1 MKIFLNNKDKEIEST
16 KEKKKS
22 KLKMVNSLSSV
33 LDIFLVIFTIT
44 VPLIGGIITVV
55 AFYYRDVMEKEPR
68 RIVVNTFLWGL
79 LTGLIIIA
87 FSIPLF
93 ILANRAISH
102 LTADWQIMIVMLAIV
117 LVQALAEEGLKGFIL
132 WKKCFCVIGEVDGL
146 FDGFFYGAII
156 GTGAGVVDA
165 VAYGILATD
174 WLSGLEIAIIKTIRI
189 PGTHALFTGI
199 IGMYFAWH
207 KFKNKKIYPGVIYA
221 VLLHTVWNII
231 TYIISFYLIGIPFY
245 TTNFALLG
253 IYLTLMFVLSVVLV
267 KYDRKNFPEGSKI
280 LLKERVE
287 KKETI

>member
-1 MKIFLNNKDKEIEST
+1 MKIFLNNKDKDIEST

-33 LDIFLVIFTIT
+33 LDIFLAIFSIILPLVGGAIT
-44 VPLIGGIITVV
+44 VIM
-55 AFYYRDVMEKEPR
+55 FYYRDVMEKEPR
-68 RIVVNTFLWGL
+68 RLVVNIFLWGL

-87 FSIPLF
+87 FTIPMF
-93 ILANRAISH
+93 MLANRAINQ
-102 LTADWQIMIVMLAIV
+102 LTENWQIILVMLSIILVQV
-117 LVQALAEEGLKGFIL
+117 LVEEGLKGIVL
-132 WKKCFCVIGEVDGL
+132 WRRCFRVIGEIDGL

-165 VAYGILATD
+165 VAYSILATD
-174 WLSGLEIAIIKTIRI
+174 WLSGFEIAIIRTIRI

-221 VLLHTVWNII
+221 VLLHTIWNII
-231 TYIISFYLIGIPFY
+231 TYIISFYLVGIPFY
-245 TTNFALLG
+245 GTNFALLG

-287 KKETI
+287 KQETI